1 MESDFDK
8 VDQALTMLECAEV
21 VQEFDD
27 SVWLKVD
34 RADWEAFN
42 NAFNGEVQQ

>member
-1 MESDFDK
+1 MNEDFER
-8 VDQALTMLECAEV
+8 VEQAITMLEGAEV

-42 NAFNGEVQQ
+42 NAFNGEAQ

>member
-8 VDQALTMLECAEV
+8 VDQALTMLEGAEV

-27 SVWLKVD
+27 SLWIKVD
-34 RADWEAFN
+34 RADWEAFVH
-42 NAFNGEVQQ
+42 AFNKEAQ